1 MRNPGV
7 FFIFFKFLF
16 SGVVTEGVGG
26 KVKDGPKWEKFLSVA
41 FHISGIMHHM
51 IFIYGT
57 HAGSEIS
64 YFVDSNLSLLQFR
77 PGSNDSK
84 NCSEWFKDNKKAK
97 K

>member
-1 MRNPGV
+1 
-7 FFIFFKFLF
+7 
-16 SGVVTEGVGG
+16 
-26 KVKDGPKWEKFLSVA
+26 
-41 FHISGIMHHM
+41 M